1 MLNRE
6 RQIRYLMSKFGLTRE
21 EAEGVLNLERNG
33 VDAEKLK
40 NKAPIIQEEIKRESD
55 PVILNALF
63 LLACLAGLFLADWLR
78 KQLSRKKPER
88 EVEEWLV

>member
-1 MLNRE
+1 MNRE

-21 EAEGVLNLERNG
+21 EAEGVLNLDKDG
-33 VDAEKLK
+33 VDTEKLK
-40 NKAPIIQEEIKRESD
+40 NKAPVIQEEIKQESD

-63 LLACLAGLFLADWLR
+63 LLACLAGLYLADWLL
-78 KQLSRKKPER
+78 KQLTKKKPKR